1 MLTVLLVDDEK
12 LERKVI
18 SYLVEKYLPRLE
30 VIGETSNGMEAVEL
44 ALQLQPDIVLIDIKM
59 PTINGLEA
67 TRRIKEKLKKV
78 KIVIVTAYDEFELA
92 QEAVKVGAT
101 DYLLKP
107 VHPEEIVRILDSLTE
122 QILQEKTQEA
132 EEQRLKE
139 RLAMVMP
146 FIQMSFL
153 NDLLSGRI
161 ESLRELEERAN
172 FLNFNPLP
180 AVAILADIDHF
191 MDLTSGQPELNK
203 QLLKKEVFNIIKKA
217 TKYIPNT
224 VIAPTAGDQ
233 FVILYSPLER
243 DPITIKDKAIELGEK
258 IRSLIQNSTPATV
271 TIGIGNYYP
280 EATDIAFSYNE
291 ARKALYNR
299 HFMGANQVI
308 HVQDVERY
316 RRSPLPYSYR
326 KERQFLERVRTGNQE
341 EAKKILLEIIEESLV
356 PCAYNMDLV
365 RSLVTEL
372 LIVFSRTL
380 AEVGGDTETFSS
392 FTYIQQL
399 SCFTNIEEIKHWLL
413 GLIEKALEQNDKN
426 KLALNSQVVTS
437 AIKYLKE
444 NFRKDISLEEISH
457 YVHLS
462 PYYFSRIFKKET
474 GLNFVEY
481 LTKLRIEEA
490 KRMLRNSEE
499 SIINIASIVGY
510 NEPNYFSRV
519 FRKLEG
525 ITPKQYRALR

>member
-1 MLTVLLVDDEK
+1 MPTILLVDDEK

-18 SYLVEKYLPRLE
+18 SYLVEKHRPGLE
-30 VIGETSNGMEAVEL
+30 VIGEASNGIEAVEL
-44 ALQLQPDIVLIDIKM
+44 ALHLQPDIILIDIKM

-67 TRRIKEKLKKV
+67 TRKIKQKLKKV
-78 KIVIVTAYDEFELA
+78 KIVIITAYDEFEFA

-107 VHPEEIVRILDSLTE
+107 VHPEEILRILDSLTE
-122 QILQEKTQEA
+122 QILQEKAQKM

-161 ESLRELEERAN
+161 DSLKELEDRAG
-172 FLNFNPLP
+172 FLNFKLLP
-180 AVAILADIDHF
+180 SVAILADIDHF
-191 MDLTSGQPELNK
+191 MDLTSDQPELSK

-217 TKYIPNT
+217 TKYIPGT
-224 VIAPTAGDQ
+224 VIAPIEGDQ
-233 FVILYSPLER
+233 FVILYSPPER
-243 DPITIKDKAIELGEK
+243 DPITIKDKAVELGEK
-258 IRSLIQNSTPATV
+258 IRGLVQHSTPATV

-280 EATDIAFSYNE
+280 EAIDIPSSYNE
-291 ARKALYNR
+291 AKKALYNR

-316 RRSPLPYSYR
+316 RKSPLPYSYR
-326 KERQFLERVRTGNQE
+326 KERQFLEKIRAGNQE
-341 EAKKILLEIIEESLV
+341 EATKILSEIIEDSLV

-380 AEVGGDTETFSS
+380 AEIGGDTETFSS

-399 SCFTNIEEIKHWLL
+399 SCFTNMEEIKHWLL
-413 GLIEKALEQNDKN
+413 GLIAKALEQNDKN

-437 AIKYLKE
+437 AVKYLQE

-481 LTKLRIEEA
+481 LTKLRIDEA
-490 KRMLRNSEE
+490 KRMLRDSEE

-525 ITPKQYRALR
+525 ITPKQYRALG